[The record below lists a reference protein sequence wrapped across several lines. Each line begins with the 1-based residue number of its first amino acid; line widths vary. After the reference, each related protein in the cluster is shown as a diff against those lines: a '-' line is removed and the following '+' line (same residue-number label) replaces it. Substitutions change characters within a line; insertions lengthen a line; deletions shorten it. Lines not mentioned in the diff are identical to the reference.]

1 MRRRQ
6 LLSGLAAGATAAA
19 WPLPAA
25 AGSVPGTAG
34 PVDFADIL
42 AATSEPPPVAL
53 DTLLAVL
60 TAARSD
66 FTTCRYD
73 RLGERLPMLIATAA
87 ATRRHTRGVDRDQ
100 AAVILAAGYRL
111 ASELSVKRNDDALGW
126 VFADRALTAARDSG
140 QPLSIAHAS
149 RSAAIAMRRAGHHQ
163 DAVGLL
169 TTAAGHLEPRPQ
181 PTDSDL
187 AAYGALLCT
196 AAYASAQRGDR
207 DSAAVLITEAADTAD
222 RLTTTVTNGEITFS
236 PTNVAVYRIGICTA
250 LGDSGAALQH
260 AGTVEPARL
269 ATAERHARYCI
280 DTARAWELHGRPD
293 GASDALHAAERLAPQ
308 ELRRPSVRDLITH
321 LLYAPTMTP
330 SGLRDLAVRCGA
342 IP

>member
-6 LLSGLAAGATAAA
+6 LLSGLAAAAV

-25 AGSVPGTAG
+25 AGAGPAGTA
-34 PVDFADIL
+34 DLADLL
-42 AATSEPPPVAL
+42 AAPAEPPPVAL
-53 DTLLAVL
+53 DTLLTAL
-60 TAARSD
+60 TAARTD

-73 RLGERLPMLIATAA
+73 RLGDRLPTLIPTAA
-87 ATRRHTRGVDRDQ
+87 ATRDHAHGGDRDQ
-100 AAVILAAGYRL
+100 AAVVLAAGYRL

-149 RSAAIAMRRAGHHQ
+149 RTAAIAMRRAGHHH
-163 DAVGLL
+163 DAVTLL

-181 PTDSDL
+181 STDSDL

-207 DSAAVLITEAADTAD
+207 DTAATLITEAADTAD
-222 RLTTTVTNGEITFS
+222 RLTSTVTNGEITFG
-236 PTNVAVYRIGICTA
+236 PANVAVYQIGIYTA
-250 LGDSGAALQH
+250 LGDSGTALQH
-260 AGTVEPARL
+260 AGTVEPVHL
-269 ATAERHARYCI
+269 GTAERHARYCI
-280 DTARAWELHGRPD
+280 DTARAWDLHGRPD
-293 GASDALHAAERLAPQ
+293 RASQALRVAERHAPQ

-330 SGLRDLAVRCGA
+330 SGLRDLAVRSGA
-342 IP
+342 IT